1 VRWNPLIVVACVGL
15 TACATPENRRELYG
29 PWYPY
34 KPIPYTAPPRDSNER
49 VIQPVVAPRDNIV
62 HYGPDQRRLIVGTW
76 GGGGKRPSMRYP
88 STPWSM
94 EKRIISRYNTKGLS
108 AQEIAERD
116 KQRALKAAGE
126 MPPPEQGPG
135 PDGYKSVSAGT

>member
-1 VRWNPLIVVACVGL
+1 MRLSPLVVVACAGL

-34 KPIPYTAPPRDSNER
+34 QPIPYTAPPRDSNDR
-49 VIQPVVAPRDNIV
+49 VIQPVVAPSDNIV

-76 GGGGKRPSMRYP
+76 GLGGHRPSMQYP
-88 STPWSM
+88 STPWSTQR
-94 EKRIISRYNTKGLS
+94 RIISRYNTKGLR
-108 AQEIAERD
+108 AQEIAERE

-135 PDGYKSVSAGT
+135 RGDYKSASAGV